1 MSDRL
6 IVQQNLPTVDVTL
19 EDGSVVKGVHL
30 LGELTVITQ
39 QTVVEATP
47 IITAGAYSSGDA
59 LGGLLTFENVV
70 EADGDGF
77 TIDGLVIVDKGKQDA
92 NIDLVLFDD
101 TFTATAD
108 NAAFDPSDADLLKC
122 LGYLASGSYSDFAD
136 NSVMRRSGIG
146 FNGILVGTSL
156 YGQMVVRGTPTYT
169 STGDI
174 TVRLYIR
181 RD

>member
-19 EDGSVVKGVHL
+19 EDGTVVKGIHL

-47 IITAGAYSSGDA
+47 TITAGAYSSGDA

-77 TIDGLVIVDKGKQDA
+77 TIDGFVITDLGKQSA

-101 TFTATAD
+101 SFTATAD
-108 NAAFDPSDADLLKC
+108 NAAFDPSDTDLLKC
-122 LGYLASGSYSDFAD
+122 LGVIPSGAYSEFND
-136 NSVMRRSGIG
+136 SGVMRRSGIG
-146 FNGILVGTSL
+146 FNGVLVGTSL
-156 YGQMVVRGTPTYT
+156 YGQLVVRGTPTYT
-169 STGDI
+169 STTDL